1 MRLFVNATSTTS
13 DKIVVKHFFDTIS
26 GFILGGV
33 KNANKWVPNA
43 FLEDIFLLNL
53 GKRWCLLNLD
63 AYKSKEQFF
72 HIYDGILIIIEISS
86 VDVSARVHH
95 SIPLR
100 VRYVT

>member
-13 DKIVVKHFFDTIS
+13 DKIGVKHFFDTIS

-63 AYKSKEQFF
+63 AYRK
-72 HIYDGILIIIEISS
+72 LA
-86 VDVSARVHH
+86 VWM
-95 SIPLR
+95 
-100 VRYVT
+100 

>member
-53 GKRWCLLNLD
+53 GKRWCLLNSD
-63 AYKSKEQFF
+63 AYRKQIQRAVLL
-72 HIYDGILIIIEISS
+72 H
-86 VDVSARVHH
+86 
-95 SIPLR
+95 LR
-100 VRYVT
+100 RYINNHRN